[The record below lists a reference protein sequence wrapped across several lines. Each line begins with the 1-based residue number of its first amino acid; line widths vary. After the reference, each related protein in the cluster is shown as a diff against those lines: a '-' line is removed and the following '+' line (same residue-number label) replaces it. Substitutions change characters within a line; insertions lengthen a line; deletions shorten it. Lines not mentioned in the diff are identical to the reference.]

1 MHLHRLELCAIGPFA
16 DTCTVD
22 FDALGASGLF
32 LLEGP
37 TGAGKSTLIDAVVFA
52 LYGQVAG
59 SESSAER
66 LHSDVAPPDRTPYVE
81 LDFSTSQGLYRVRRT
96 PKHERA
102 KRRGDGVVTE
112 NASARLWRL
121 LEPTEPGAVGEPVAT
136 RVEEVGREISD
147 AVGLSREQ
155 LTQTVVLPQGE
166 FAAFLRADPEDR
178 RRLLQRLFGTEV
190 YDRVVLRLEGQRK
203 QAKQQRTDADSAV
216 LGAVRAFTGAS
227 GVEGEDERA
236 LVDSV
241 ADEDALVAAV
251 DGHLGSLGSTRDEA
265 QAQLEVAERAVD
277 AAREELR
284 RRERHESVRSR
295 VLSLRRQLAAL
306 DARRADLEADAARL
320 RRAEQVLLLLPL
332 LDGLAD
338 AERRHGELDVQLQQ
352 AREALQAPLSLQS
365 GFDPDDPAT
374 WPPEERRMRDL
385 VAELGASAAIE
396 ATLPARA
403 VEQNARQARLD
414 DTRRRHREADEAQ
427 VLAPERIQ
435 ALQQQLQDA
444 AVRRG
449 RLAGAATELAA
460 AVEAVTAAERLA
472 EVREQLEVAGA
483 ATERARQQAQRG
495 ADVARE
501 LHRRFLD
508 GIAGH
513 LAQQLSDGEPCLV
526 CGSSV
531 HPRPAARRPGDVE
544 RATVEAATAE
554 AAAAEQAF
562 HQAVAHARELEA
574 DVADCQRDA
583 SGVSVTE
590 AQLRV
595 RNAELA
601 VADLALADADVTRLR
616 DDLRAA
622 ESQLEQ
628 HRAASGALGVEVG
641 RLQAELDAF
650 AEQLE
655 RDRRAVADACAGH
668 RSVAERVEV
677 LLLQAD
683 LLAAASAAA
692 RAVDAAAT
700 DVGTRLQQWQVAVAS
715 SPFPDRGAVLEARL
729 DDQSRDALAQALEA
743 ARRRRTEIETEL
755 GLPELAG
762 IDVDVVADVGFAEQ
776 ALIDA
781 EAVHQTAQKE
791 VTGLRQRVD
800 DAVQR
805 ANQVTDALAERR
817 LVHERTTP
825 VVRLADLVSGI
836 GADNARSMS
845 LPTFVLRERFAEVVA
860 TANERLATMSDGR
873 YALEHAEDKQGGKR
887 AGLGLRV
894 RDTHTE
900 EPRDPRS
907 LSGGETFYCSLALAL
922 GLADVV
928 TAEAGGVDLG
938 TLFVD
943 EGFGSLDADTLDHVL
958 EVLSGLTASGRVVGV
973 VSHVPELKERISER
987 VTVLKNRDGSSRL
1000 VVSA

>member
-16 DTCTVD
+16 DTCTID

-121 LEPTEPGAVGEPVAT
+121 LEPTEPGAAGEPVAT
-136 RVEEVGREISD
+136 RVEEVGREISE

-203 QAKQQRTDADSAV
+203 QAKQQRADADSAV
-216 LGAVRAFTGAS
+216 LGAVRAFSGAS
-227 GVEGEDERA
+227 GVEGEDEAVLVESVTDETA
-236 LVDSV
+236 LVT
-241 ADEDALVAAV
+241 AV
-251 DGHLGSLGSTRDEA
+251 DGHLGSLGSARDQA

-277 AAREELR
+277 GAREELR
-284 RRERHESVRSR
+284 RRERHEAARSR
-295 VLSLRRQLAAL
+295 VLSLRGQLAAL
-306 DARRADLEADAARL
+306 DTRRAELEADAARL
-320 RRAEQVLLLLPL
+320 RRAEQVLPLLPL

-338 AERRHGELDVQLQQ
+338 AERRHRELDVQLQQ
-352 AREALQAPLSLQS
+352 ARGALQS
-365 GFDPDDPAT
+365 GFDPDDSAT

-385 VAELGASAAIE
+385 VAELGASAALE
-396 ATLPARA
+396 ATLPTRA

-483 ATERARQQAQRG
+483 ATERARQQAQRA

-531 HPRPAARRPGDVE
+531 HPRPAARRPGDVD

-668 RSVAERVEV
+668 RSVAERVEA

-683 LLAAASAAA
+683 LLGAASAAA
-692 RAVDAAAT
+692 RVVESAAT

-755 GLPELAG
+755 GLPELAD

-781 EAVHQTAQKE
+781 EAVHQAAQKE

-805 ANQVTDALAERR
+805 ANQITDALAERR

-845 LPTFVLRERFAEVVA
+845 LPAFVLRERFAEVVA